1 MKNLLILSLYQLL
14 YLDKVPDHAV
24 INEAVEI
31 GKRRGNPGIG
41 KFVNGVLRAFQR
53 NGAPSLAA
61 ISDPVDRLATE
72 ISMPRW
78 LTEKLLAQLGEEETR
93 QLGLSLFEKA
103 MQWPRKHTV
112 YFTRRSAGR
121 ITRNRDC
128 REGKSTF
135 PLWCCR

>member
-1 MKNLLILSLYQLL
+1 MGENLLILSLYQLL

-41 KFVNGVLRAFQR
+41 TVNGVLRAFQR

-103 MQWPRKHTV
+103 MRV
-112 YFTRRSAGR
+112 V
-121 ITRNRDC
+121 
-128 REGKSTF
+128 E
-135 PLWCCR
+135 

>member
-1 MKNLLILSLYQLL
+1 MGENLLILSLYQLL

-103 MQWPRKHTV
+103 MRV
-112 YFTRRSAGR
+112 AA
-121 ITRNRDC
+121 
-128 REGKSTF
+128 
-135 PLWCCR
+135 